1 MFKRKG
7 VGGQRPLEQ
16 CSKKLHFSY
25 GMASLILV
33 AFNSVLFWFDIQ
45 NMTVMKIKLE
55 RWHFLTKILDK
66 N

>member
-1 MFKRKG
+1 
-7 VGGQRPLEQ
+7 
-16 CSKKLHFSY
+16 
-25 GMASLILV
+25 MASLILV